1 MTISINLENSRPTSF
16 SNEQQ
21 TRNSPNAA
29 GGSQRP
35 QSTDAALDT
44 LVKSMTDGKGQVNSE
59 NPLVKLLTQ
68 LMEKLGSQ
76 SQAAG
81 GQGSSGMSDQKPAA
95 GSVKDM
101 SPDDLLKLLSQLL
114 GGSTGGAGS
123 AGSAGAGNGFGGGN
137 GGVGGGGAAGGGGDA
152 LSSLLGGLAEQKLG
166 SVLEPATDGSGGATF
181 KSEDKALLQDVANF
195 MDQHPEKFGSPDN
208 ADGKTKSWSD
218 ELNETDSSGKA
229 DTFLDGAEA
238 SKFQD
243 ALAMLGQAAGSGT
256 APASGMLANSGIPLS
271 PDQGS
276 GSGSGGGGFGGGGG
290 GGGGAVGGSG
300 GFGGGNG
307 TVTMGLDDLLKL
319 LQGQGQDG
327 NTTQGSG
334 PKAQDQALQQ
344 DAQNTAGSIMNKLFS

>member
-35 QSTDAALDT
+35 QSMDDALNT
-44 LVKSMTDGKGQVNSE
+44 LVKSMTDSKGQVNSE

-68 LMEKLGSQ
+68 LLEKLGSQ
-76 SQAAG
+76 GQAAG
-81 GQGSSGMSDQKPAA
+81 GQGSSGMSDQKPASD
-95 GSVKDM
+95 SVKDM
-101 SPDDLLKLLSQLL
+101 SPDDLMKLLSQLL
-114 GGSTGGAGS
+114 GGSTGS

-137 GGVGGGGAAGGGGDA
+137 GGGAAGGAGGGGDA
-152 LSSLLGGLAEQKLG
+152 LSSVLGGLAEQKLG
-166 SVLEPATDGSGGATF
+166 SLLEPAKDGSGGATF
-181 KSEDKALLQDVANF
+181 DIGDKAMLQDVANF

-218 ELNETDSSGKA
+218 ELNETGKIGQGGQP

-238 SKFQD
+238 SKFKD
-243 ALAMLGQAAGSGT
+243 AIAMIGQAAGSGT
-256 APASGMLANSGIPLS
+256 APASGMLANSGIPIS

-290 GGGGAVGGSG
+290 GVGGSG

-327 NTTQGSG
+327 NSTQGAG
-334 PKAQDQALQQ
+334 PTAQSQALQQ

>member
-35 QSTDAALDT
+35 QSMDAALDT

-68 LMEKLGSQ
+68 LLEKLGSQ
-76 SQAAG
+76 GQAAG
-81 GQGSSGMSDQKPAA
+81 GQGSNGMSDQKPAA

-101 SPDDLLKLLSQLL
+101 SPDDLMKLLSQLL
-114 GGSTGGAGS
+114 GGSTGS

-137 GGVGGGGAAGGGGDA
+137 GGVGGGGAAGGAGGGDA

-256 APASGMLANSGIPLS
+256 APASGMLANSGIPIS
-271 PDQGS
+271 PGQGS
-276 GSGSGGGGFGGGGG
+276 DTGGGFGGGGG
-290 GGGGAVGGSG
+290 VGGSG

-327 NTTQGSG
+327 NTTQGAG
-334 PKAQDQALQQ
+334 PTAQSQALQQ

>member
-35 QSTDAALDT
+35 QSMDDALNT
-44 LVKSMTDGKGQVNSE
+44 LVKSMTDSKGQVNSE

-68 LMEKLGSQ
+68 LLEKLGSQ
-76 SQAAG
+76 GQAAG

-101 SPDDLLKLLSQLL
+101 SPDDLMKLLSQLL
-114 GGSTGGAGS
+114 GGSPGS
-123 AGSAGAGNGFGGGN
+123 SSSAGAGNGFGGGN
-137 GGVGGGGAAGGGGDA
+137 GGVGGGGGAGGGGGGDA

-166 SVLEPATDGSGGATF
+166 SLLEPAKDGSGGATF
-181 KSEDKALLQDVANF
+181 NEGDKALLQEVANF
-195 MDQHPEKFGSPDN
+195 MDQHSDKFEKPQD
-208 ADGKTKSWSD
+208 ADGNTKSWSD
-218 ELNETDSSGKA
+218 ELNEKGKNGEP

-238 SKFQD
+238 SKFKD
-243 ALAMLGQAAGSGT
+243 AIAMIGQAAGSGT
-256 APASGMLANSGIPLS
+256 APASGMLANSGIPIS

-290 GGGGAVGGSG
+290 GVGGSG

-327 NTTQGSG
+327 NSTQGAG
-334 PKAQDQALQQ
+334 PTAQSQALQQ